1 MRRIPQAQLRY
12 DVLPHPF
19 RSGGGERHHRRVG
32 KPRPQLGKG
41 AVVGPEIVPPFADAV
56 GFVNGNQPQV
66 QRFQETA
73 KAVHRRP
80 FRRHIKQADGA
91 GAGLPLR
98 CGGGGGILTA
108 VEEGGGDAVG
118 AQRRHL
124 VLHQRNQRRH
134 HQRQPAGNQR
144 RQLVAQRLAAAGRHH
159 HQAVPPGQ
167 GVGNHRLLAGAE
179 GVVPEMPFQHTG
191 QVGGGG
197 GSGRH
202 KRTGGG
208 MKTE

>member
-1 MRRIPQAQLRY
+1 MPKEQPEQTRGRRQ
-12 DVLPHPF
+12 
-19 RSGGGERHHRRVG
+19 RVSLASLYLD
-32 KPRPQLGKG
+32 PSNYR
-41 AVVGPEIVPPFADAV
+41 FADHADY
-56 GFVNGNQPQV
+56 
-66 QRFQETA
+66 
-73 KAVHRRP
+73 RP
-80 FRRHIKQADGA
+80 VAI
-91 GAGLPLR
+91 
-98 CGGGGGILTA
+98 ILAA

-144 RQLVAQRLAAAGRHH
+144 RQLVAQRLAAAGGHH

-167 GVGNHRLLAGAE
+167 GVGNYRLLAGAE

-197 GSGRH
+197 SDGRH